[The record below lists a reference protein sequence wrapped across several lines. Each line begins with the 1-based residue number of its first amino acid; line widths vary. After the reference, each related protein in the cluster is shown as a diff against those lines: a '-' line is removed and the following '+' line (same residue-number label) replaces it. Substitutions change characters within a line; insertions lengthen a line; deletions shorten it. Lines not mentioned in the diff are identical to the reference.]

1 MANQILDK
9 KEIAKNANNDVDLEH
24 QYEKLS
30 KENIQ
35 RDSNNSYI
43 SSNIN
48 THQQRY
54 ILNYYKTFQ
63 KKLWT

>member
-35 RDSNNSYI
+35 
-43 SSNIN
+43 
-48 THQQRY
+48 
-54 ILNYYKTFQ
+54 
-63 KKLWT
+63 